1 MTEGPAFRLLAV
13 AVVAGALAAYLGFQ
27 WLLAPVAPVP
37 DGTPPPQS
45 TILEI
50 PEGMTLRQLA
60 ARLEQERLIRSQLA
74 FMLLGKLT
82 RADRHIQVGE
92 YAVHA
97 GMRPR
102 DMLAEFMSGQVVLH
116 AVTIPEGYTVVE
128 LAQVFA
134 QQGVAD
140 PETLIGLA
148 HDREFIRSLDI
159 EAASLEGYLF
169 PDTYKFARRTK
180 PRKIL
185 KEMVQGL
192 RNVLTPDLRQ
202 RAQEIHMSLHQ
213 VLTLASVIEKETG
226 VAEER
231 EMISSVFHNR
241 LRRGIP
247 LQSDPTVIYGLE
259 YFDGN
264 IRKKDLDSK
273 SPYNTY
279 RYRGLPPGPIAN
291 PGLGSIR
298 AALYPAPTRH
308 LYFVSRNDGTHQF
321 SSTLAEH
328 NRAVDK
334 YQRHRRI
341 SRSGDRYDQTVDHA
355 RAAIPGF
362 SQGPGLAG

>member
-1 MTEGPAFRLLAV
+1 MTERRALQLLAIAV
-13 AVVAGALAAYLGFQ
+13 AAGVLAAYLSFQ
-27 WLLAPVAPVP
+27 WMLGPLAPAADGSRPAQVTIVDIP
-37 DGTPPPQS
+37 DGMP
-45 TILEI
+45 
-50 PEGMTLRQLA
+50 LRQLA
-60 ARLEQERLIRSQLA
+60 ARLERERLIRSQTA
-74 FMLLGKLT
+74 FMLLGKLLG
-82 RADRHIQVGE
+82 ADRHIKAGE

-102 DMLAEFMSGQVVLH
+102 AMLADFMGGHVLLH
-116 AVTIPEGYTVVE
+116 PVTIPEGYTVVE

-140 PETLIGLA
+140 PEALISLA
-148 HDREFIRSLDI
+148 RDREFIRSLDI
-159 EAASLEGYLF
+159 DAASLEGYLF
-169 PDTYKFARRTK
+169 PNTYKFARRTK
-180 PRKIL
+180 AREVL

-192 RNVLTPDLRQ
+192 RNVLTPDLQQ
-202 RAQEIHMSLHQ
+202 RAQDIHMTLHQ

-226 VAEER
+226 AEQER

-247 LQSDPTVIYGLE
+247 LQSDPTVIYGLD

-308 LYFVSRNDGTHQF
+308 LYFVSRNDGTHEF

-334 YQRHRRI
+334 YQRR
-341 SRSGDRYDQTVDHA
+341 
-355 RAAIPGF
+355 RAAKAVRR
-362 SQGPGLAG
+362 SL